1 MPRTE
6 NAQLTRQWLDA
17 KLNAAF
23 VRYVLLLTL
32 FLHVLPALSN
42 PPHVKFVDVTKG
54 AGLDFKHFTGA
65 FGKRYMPETMGSGCA
80 FLDFDNDHQLDILLI
95 NGKSWKDRNPSPT
108 SKLYRNLGN
117 GRFVDVTDAANLAI
131 PMYGM
136 GAAIADY
143 DNDGDSD
150 IYLTNLDHNRLFRNN
165 ADGTFTDVTEIAA
178 VGSETWSTSAL
189 FFDYDRDGWLDLF
202 VCNFIRW
209 SKKLEIPC
217 VVDDQFIF
225 YCPPFAYGGKSSRL
239 YRNLGNGTFEDVT
252 VRAGLYN
259 PKGKSLGVTMLDY
272 DDDGWIDLA
281 VANDTEPNFLYRNN
295 GDGTFTDEAVL
306 RGVATSEKGMAR
318 AGMGIDASD
327 VNNDGGVAL
336 AIGNFSNEMTALFYA
351 SENHQFT
358 DLARTAKVGS
368 PSLLT
373 LTFGL
378 FFFDFDLDGYS
389 DLFCANGHIEP
400 DIAKSQPNLVY
411 EQQPSLFRNQG
422 NLMFED
428 VSGGIGF
435 ADAGVGRGAAY
446 GDYDD
451 DGDLDVLVSNNG
463 VLPEHGGPSLF
474 RNDGG
479 NQSSFLRV
487 KTIGTQSNRDGI
499 GAKVILTAGN
509 VTQRQMVRT
518 GGSYCSQSE
527 TTLTFGLGK
536 KEQVE
541 SLQIIWPSGQ
551 VDLHTNLAVNRLITI
566 VEGETP

>member
-1 MPRTE
+1 
-6 NAQLTRQWLDA
+6 
-17 KLNAAF
+17 
-23 VRYVLLLTL
+23 
-32 FLHVLPALSN
+32 
-42 PPHVKFVDVTKG
+42 
-54 AGLDFKHFTGA
+54 
-65 FGKRYMPETMGSGCA
+65 MPETMGSGCA
-80 FLDFDNDHQLDILLI
+80 FLDFDNDSRLDILLI
-95 NGKSWKDRNPSPT
+95 NGKNWKDRESSPT
-108 SKLYRNLGN
+108 LKLYRNLGN
-117 GRFVDVTDAANLAI
+117 GRFVDVTDATNLAL

-150 IYLTNLDHNRLFRNN
+150 IYVTNLKRNRLFRNN

-178 VGSETWSTSAL
+178 VGGESWSTSAL

-217 VVDDQFIF
+217 VIDDQFIF
-225 YCPPFAYGGKSSRL
+225 YCPPFAYGGKTCRL

-252 VRAGLYN
+252 MQTGLN
-259 PKGKSLGVTMLDY
+259 NRKGKSLGVAMLDY

-295 GDGTFTDEAVL
+295 GDGTFTNEAAL

-327 VNNDGGVAL
+327 VNNDGGLAL
-336 AIGNFSNEMTALFYA
+336 AIGNFSNEMTAFFYA
-351 SENHQFT
+351 PQNQEFT
-358 DLARTAKVGS
+358 DLARTARIGN
-368 PSLLT
+368 PSLLM

-378 FFFDFDLDGYS
+378 FFFDFDLDGHS

-400 DIAKSQPNLVY
+400 DIAKSQPNLHY
-411 EQQPSLFRNQG
+411 AQLPTLFWNRG

-428 VSGGIGF
+428 VSDIVGLENP
-435 ADAGVGRGAAY
+435 GVGRGTAY
-446 GDYDD
+446 GDYDG
-451 DGDLDVLVSNNG
+451 DGDLDVLVFNNG
-463 VLPEHGGPSLF
+463 VLPEYGGALLL

-479 NQSSFLRV
+479 NRMNFLRV
-487 KTIGTQSNRDGI
+487 KTVGSQSNRDGV
-499 GAKVILTAGN
+499 GAKVVLTAGN
-509 VTQRQMVRT
+509 ITQRRMVRT

-541 SLQIIWPSGQ
+541 SLQVIWPSGQ
-551 VDLHTNLAVNRLITI
+551 VDLHTNLAVNRLITV
-566 VEGETP
+566 VEGETQ

>member
-1 MPRTE
+1 
-6 NAQLTRQWLDA
+6 
-17 KLNAAF
+17 
-23 VRYVLLLTL
+23 
-32 FLHVLPALSN
+32 
-42 PPHVKFVDVTKG
+42 
-54 AGLDFKHFTGA
+54 
-65 FGKRYMPETMGSGCA
+65 MPETMGSGCA
-80 FLDFDNDHQLDILLI
+80 FLDFDNDSRLDILLI
-95 NGKSWKDRNPSPT
+95 NGKNWKDRESSPT
-108 SKLYRNLGN
+108 LKLYRNLGN
-117 GRFVDVTDAANLAI
+117 GRFVDVTDATNLAL

-150 IYLTNLDHNRLFRNN
+150 IYVTNLKRNRLFRNN

-178 VGSETWSTSAL
+178 VGGESWSTSAL

-217 VVDDQFIF
+217 VIDDQFIF
-225 YCPPFAYGGKSSRL
+225 YCPPFAYGGKTCRL

-252 VRAGLYN
+252 MQTGLN
-259 PKGKSLGVTMLDY
+259 NRKGKSLGVAMLDY

-295 GDGTFTDEAVL
+295 GDGTFTNEAAL

-327 VNNDGGVAL
+327 VNNDGGLAL
-336 AIGNFSNEMTALFYA
+336 AIGNFSNEITAFFYA
-351 SENHQFT
+351 PQNQEFT
-358 DLARTAKVGS
+358 DLARTARIGN
-368 PSLLT
+368 PSLLM

-378 FFFDFDLDGYS
+378 FFFDFDLDGHS

-400 DIAKSQPNLVY
+400 DIAKSQPNLHY
-411 EQQPSLFRNQG
+411 AQLPTLFWNRG

-428 VSGGIGF
+428 VSDIVGLENP
-435 ADAGVGRGAAY
+435 GVGRGTAY
-446 GDYDD
+446 GDYDG

-463 VLPEHGGPSLF
+463 VLPEYGGALLL

-479 NQSSFLRV
+479 NRMNFLRV
-487 KTIGTQSNRDGI
+487 KTVGSQSNRDGV
-499 GAKVILTAGN
+499 GAKVVLTAGN
-509 VTQRQMVRT
+509 ITQRRMVRT

-541 SLQIIWPSGQ
+541 SLQVIWPSGQ
-551 VDLHTNLAVNRLITI
+551 VDLHTNLAVNRLITV
-566 VEGETP
+566 VEGETQ

>member
-1 MPRTE
+1 MPR
-6 NAQLTRQWLDA
+6 LSYH
-17 KLNAAF
+17 
-23 VRYVLLLTL
+23 VSLLTL
-32 FLHVLPALSN
+32 FLSVLPAFSN
-42 PPHVKFVDVTKG
+42 PLHVKFVDVTKE

-80 FLDFDNDHQLDILLI
+80 FLDFDNDARLDILLI
-95 NGKSWKDRNPSPT
+95 NGMSWNNSETSPT

-117 GRFVDVTDAANLAI
+117 GRFVDVTDAAKLAT

-136 GAAIADY
+136 GTAIADY
-143 DNDGDSD
+143 DNDGDAD
-150 IYLTNLDHNRLFRNN
+150 IYITTLERNRLFRNN
-165 ADGTFTDVTEIAA
+165 ADGTFADVTDTAG
-178 VGSETWSTSAL
+178 VGDESWSTSAL

-225 YCPPFAYGGKSSRL
+225 YCPPFAYGGRSCRL

-252 VRAGLYN
+252 VRAGIYN

-272 DDDGWIDLA
+272 DDDGWIDLT

-295 GDGTFTDEAVL
+295 GDGTFTDEAVS

-336 AIGNFSNEMTALFYA
+336 AIGNFSNEMTAFFYA
-351 SENHQFT
+351 SDNHEFT
-358 DLARTAKVGS
+358 DLARTAKIGS
-368 PSLLT
+368 ASLLT

-378 FFFDFDLDGYS
+378 FFFDFDLDGFS
-389 DLFCANGHIEP
+389 DLFCVNGHIEP
-400 DIAKSQPNLVY
+400 DIAKSQPNLSYV
-411 EQQPSLFRNQG
+411 QQPTLFRNQG
-422 NLMFED
+422 NLKFVD
-428 VSGGIGF
+428 VSDMVGF
-435 ADAGVGRGAAY
+435 GDPGVGRGAAY
-446 GDYDD
+446 GDYDG

-463 VLPEHGGPSLF
+463 VLPEYGGASLF
-474 RNDGG
+474 QNEGG
-479 NQSSFLRV
+479 NRMNFVRV
-487 KTIGTQSNRDGI
+487 KTIGRQSNRDGI
-499 GAKVILTAGN
+499 GAKVVLTAGN
-509 VTQRQMVRT
+509 ATQRKMVRT

-527 TTLTFGLGK
+527 KTLTFGLGNAK
-536 KEQVE
+536 LVE

-551 VDLHTNLAVNRLITI
+551 VDQYTNLAPNRLITVI
-566 VEGETP
+566 EGSRDRIGNALANP

>member
-1 MPRTE
+1 
-6 NAQLTRQWLDA
+6 
-17 KLNAAF
+17 
-23 VRYVLLLTL
+23 
-32 FLHVLPALSN
+32 
-42 PPHVKFVDVTKG
+42 
-54 AGLDFKHFTGA
+54 
-65 FGKRYMPETMGSGCA
+65 MPETMGSGCA
-80 FLDFDNDHQLDILLI
+80 FLDFDNDSRLDILLI
-95 NGKSWKDRNPSPT
+95 NAKSWKISESSPT
-108 SKLYRNLGN
+108 SKLYRNVGN
-117 GRFVDVTDAANLAI
+117 GRFVDVTDAANLAL

-136 GAAIADY
+136 GTAIADY

-150 IYLTNLDHNRLFRNN
+150 IYITSLERNRLFRNN

-178 VGSETWSTSAL
+178 VGGESWSTSAL

-239 YRNLGNGTFEDVT
+239 YRNLGDGTFEDVT

-259 PKGKSLGVTMLDY
+259 PKGKSLGVTMLDH
-272 DDDGWIDLA
+272 DEDGWIDLA

-295 GDGTFTDEAVL
+295 GDGTFIDEAVL

-336 AIGNFSNEMTALFYA
+336 AIGNFSNEMTAFFCA
-351 SENHQFT
+351 SEKREFT
-358 DLARTAKVGS
+358 DLARTAKIGS
-368 PSLLT
+368 SSLLS

-389 DLFCANGHIEP
+389 DLFCVNGHIEP
-400 DIAKSQPNLVY
+400 DIAKSQPNLRY
-411 EQQPSLFRNQG
+411 AQMPALFWNRG
-422 NLMFED
+422 NLMFDD
-428 VSGGIGF
+428 VSDIVGLESP
-435 ADAGVGRGAAY
+435 GVGRGAAY
-446 GDYDD
+446 GDYDG

-463 VLPEHGGPSLF
+463 VLPEYGRALLL

-479 NQSSFLRV
+479 NRMNFLRV

-499 GAKVILTAGN
+499 GANVILTSGN
-509 VTQRQMVRT
+509 VTQRKMVGT

-527 TTLTFGLGK
+527 TTLIFGLGK
-536 KEQVE
+536 TERVE
-541 SLQIIWPSGQ
+541 SLQIIWPSGGF
-551 VDLHTNLAVNRLITI
+551 DRHTNLTVNRQITV
-566 VEGETP
+566 VEGETQ

>member
-1 MPRTE
+1 MPR
-6 NAQLTRQWLDA
+6 LSDYL
-17 KLNAAF
+17 
-23 VRYVLLLTL
+23 LLLTL
-32 FLHVLPALSN
+32 FLHVYPAFSK
-42 PPHVKFVDVTKG
+42 PTHVRFVDVTKQ

-80 FLDFDNDHQLDILLI
+80 FLDFDNDSRLDIILI
-95 NGKSWKDRNPSPT
+95 NGKSWKDSESSPT
-108 SKLYRNLGN
+108 SKLYRNVGN
-117 GRFVDVTDAANLAI
+117 GRFVDVTDATNLAL

-150 IYLTNLDHNRLFRNN
+150 IYVTNLERNRLFRNN

-178 VGSETWSTSAL
+178 VGGESWSTSAL

-217 VVDDQFIF
+217 VIDDQFIF
-225 YCPPFAYGGKSSRL
+225 YCPPFAYGGKTCRL

-252 VRAGLYN
+252 VRAGLNN
-259 PKGKSLGVTMLDY
+259 PKGKSLGVAMLDY

-295 GDGTFTDEAVL
+295 GDGTFTNEAAL

-327 VNNDGGVAL
+327 VNNDGSLAL
-336 AIGNFSNEMTALFYA
+336 AIGNFSNEMTAFFYA
-351 SENHQFT
+351 PQNQEFT
-358 DLARTAKVGS
+358 DLARTARIGN
-368 PSLLT
+368 PSLLM

-378 FFFDFDLDGYS
+378 FFFDFDLDGHS

-400 DIAKSQPNLVY
+400 DIAKSQPNLHY
-411 EQQPSLFRNQG
+411 AQLPTLFWNRG

-428 VSGGIGF
+428 VSDIVGLENP
-435 ADAGVGRGAAY
+435 GVGRGTAY
-446 GDYDD
+446 GDYDG

-463 VLPEHGGPSLF
+463 VLPEYGGALLL

-479 NQSSFLRV
+479 NRMNFLRV
-487 KTIGTQSNRDGI
+487 KTVGTQSNRDGV
-499 GAKVILTAGN
+499 GAKVDLTAGN
-509 VTQRQMVRT
+509 ITQRKMVRT

-536 KEQVE
+536 TERVE
-541 SLQIIWPSGQ
+541 SLQIIWPTGGIDQ
-551 VDLHTNLAVNRLITI
+551 YTNLAVNRLITV
-566 VEGETP
+566 VEGETQ

>member
-1 MPRTE
+1 MPPLSFHT
-6 NAQLTRQWLDA
+6 LLFT
-17 KLNAAF
+17 F
-23 VRYVLLLTL
+23 VFSANLGFTN
-32 FLHVLPALSN
+32 S
-42 PPHVKFVDVTKG
+42 PHVKFIDVTEQ

-80 FLDFDNDHQLDILLI
+80 FLDFDNDSRLDILLV
-95 NGKSWKDRNPSPT
+95 NGKSWKDSESSPT

-117 GRFVDVTDAANLAI
+117 GRFADVTEAANLAI

-143 DNDGDSD
+143 DNDGDAD
-150 IYLTNLDHNRLFRNN
+150 IYVTNLGRNRLFRNN
-165 ADGTFTDVTEIAA
+165 ADSTFTDVTEAAA
-178 VGSETWSTSAL
+178 VGGDSWSTSAL

-217 VVDDQFIF
+217 VVDDRFIF
-225 YCPPFAYGGKSSRL
+225 YCPPFAYGGRSCRL
-239 YRNLGNGTFEDVT
+239 YRNLRNGTFEDVT

-272 DDDGWIDLA
+272 NDDGWVDLA

-306 RGVATSEKGMAR
+306 RGVSTSEKGMAR

-327 VNNDGGVAL
+327 VNNDGGMAL
-336 AIGNFSNEMTALFYA
+336 AIGNFSNEMNAFFYA
-351 SENHQFT
+351 PQSQDFA
-358 DLARTAKVGS
+358 DLARTAKIGN
-368 PSLLT
+368 PSLPM

-389 DLFCANGHIEP
+389 DLFCVNGHIEP
-400 DIAKSQPNLVY
+400 EIAKSQPNLRY
-411 EQQPSLFRNQG
+411 AQQPSLFRNRG
-422 NLMFED
+422 HLMFED
-428 VSGGIGF
+428 VSDIVGF
-435 ADAGVGRGAAY
+435 ENPGVGRGAAY

-463 VLPEHGGPSLF
+463 VLPEYGGASLF

-479 NQSSFLRV
+479 NRMNYLRV
-487 KTIGTQSNRDGI
+487 KTIGTRSNRDGI
-499 GAKVILTAGN
+499 GAKVVLTAGN
-509 VTQRQMVRT
+509 ATQRRMVRT

-536 KEQVE
+536 AELVE
-541 SLQIIWPSGQ
+541 SLYVKWPSGHIDQ
-551 VDLHTNLAVNRLITI
+551 YKNLAVNRLITVI
-566 VEGETP
+566 EGETQ

>member
-1 MPRTE
+1 
-6 NAQLTRQWLDA
+6 
-17 KLNAAF
+17 
-23 VRYVLLLTL
+23 
-32 FLHVLPALSN
+32 
-42 PPHVKFVDVTKG
+42 
-54 AGLDFKHFTGA
+54 
-65 FGKRYMPETMGSGCA
+65 MPETMGSGCA
-80 FLDFDNDHQLDILLI
+80 FLDFDNDSRLDILLI
-95 NGKSWKDRNPSPT
+95 NGKNWKDRESSPT
-108 SKLYRNLGN
+108 LKLYRNLGN
-117 GRFVDVTDAANLAI
+117 GRFVDVTDAANLAV

-150 IYLTNLDHNRLFRNN
+150 IYVTNLERNRLFRNN
-165 ADGTFTDVTEIAA
+165 ADGTFTDVTEMAA
-178 VGSETWSTSAL
+178 VGGESWSTSAL

-217 VVDDQFIF
+217 VIDDQFIF
-225 YCPPFAYGGKSSRL
+225 YCPPFAYGGASCRL

-252 VRAGLYN
+252 VQAGLNN

-295 GDGTFTDEAVL
+295 GDGTFTNEAAL

-327 VNNDGGVAL
+327 VNNDGGLAL

-351 SENHQFT
+351 SQNQDFT
-358 DLARTAKVGS
+358 DLARTVKIGN
-368 PSLLT
+368 PSLLM

-389 DLFCANGHIEP
+389 DLFCVNGHIEP
-400 DIAKSQPNLVY
+400 DIAKSQLNLRY
-411 EQQPSLFRNQG
+411 AQLPSLFWNRG
-422 NLMFED
+422 DLMFED
-428 VSGGIGF
+428 VSNIVGLENP
-435 ADAGVGRGAAY
+435 GVGRGAAY

-451 DGDLDVLVSNNG
+451 DGDLDVLVSKNG
-463 VLPEHGGPSLF
+463 VLPDYGRASLL

-479 NQSSFLRV
+479 NRMNFLRV

-499 GAKVILTAGN
+499 GANVILTAGN
-509 VTQRQMVRT
+509 VTQRKMIRT

-527 TTLTFGLGK
+527 TTLTFGLGNA
-536 KEQVE
+536 ELVG
-541 SLQIIWPSGQ
+541 SLQIIWPSGHI
-551 VDLHTNLAVNRLITI
+551 DRHTNLAVNRLITV
-566 VEGETP
+566 VEGETQ

>member
-1 MPRTE
+1 MPPLSYYTLR
-6 NAQLTRQWLDA
+6 L
-17 KLNAAF
+17 AF
-23 VRYVLLLTL
+23 
-32 FLHVLPALSN
+32 FLSVFLAYANS
-42 PPHVKFVDVTKG
+42 PHVRFVDVTEQ

-80 FLDFDNDHQLDILLI
+80 FLDFDNDSRLDILLV
-95 NGKSWKDRNPSPT
+95 NGKSWKDSESSPT

-117 GRFVDVTDAANLAI
+117 GRFADVTDAANLGI

-143 DNDGDSD
+143 DNDGDAD
-150 IYLTNLDHNRLFRNN
+150 IYVTTLGRNRLFRNN
-165 ADGTFTDVTEIAA
+165 ADSTFTDVTEAAA
-178 VGSETWSTSAL
+178 VGGDSWSTSAL

-217 VVDDQFIF
+217 VVDDRFIF
-225 YCPPFAYGGKSSRL
+225 YCPPFAYGGRSCRL

-252 VRAGLYN
+252 VDAGLYN

-295 GDGTFTDEAVL
+295 GDGTFTDEAAL

-336 AIGNFSNEMTALFYA
+336 AIGNFSNEMNAFFYA
-351 SENHQFT
+351 SENYEFA
-358 DLARTAKVGS
+358 DLARTAKIGN
-368 PSLLT
+368 PSLPM

-389 DLFCANGHIEP
+389 DLFCVNGHIEP
-400 DIAKSQPNLVY
+400 EIAKSQPNLRY
-411 EQQPSLFRNQG
+411 AQQPMLFWNRG
-422 NLMFED
+422 HLMFEE
-428 VSGGIGF
+428 VNGIVGF
-435 ADAGVGRGAAY
+435 ENPGVGRGAAY
-446 GDYDD
+446 GDYDG

-463 VLPEHGGPSLF
+463 VLPEYGGASLF

-479 NQSSFLRV
+479 NRMNYLRV
-487 KTIGTQSNRDGI
+487 KTIGTHSNRDGI
-499 GAKVILTAGN
+499 GAKVLLTAGN
-509 VTQRQMVRT
+509 ATQRRMVRT
-518 GGSYCSQSE
+518 GGSYCSQTE
-527 TTLTFGLGK
+527 MTLTFGLGK
-536 KEQVE
+536 AELVE
-541 SLQIIWPSGQ
+541 SLYVKWPSGHIDQ
-551 VDLHTNLAVNRLITI
+551 YKNHPVNRLITVI
-566 VEGETP
+566 EGETR

>member
-1 MPRTE
+1 MSYSTLIP
-6 NAQLTRQWLDA
+6 
-17 KLNAAF
+17 
-23 VRYVLLLTL
+23 TL
-32 FLHVLPALSN
+32 FLCVNFSFAN
-42 PPHVKFVDVTKG
+42 PPHVRFVDDTKE
-54 AGLDFKHFTGA
+54 ANLDFKHFTGA

-80 FLDFDNDHQLDILLI
+80 FLDFDNDTHLDILLV
-95 NGKSWKDRNPSPT
+95 NGKSWRDRESSPT
-108 SKLYRNLGN
+108 LKLYRNSGD
-117 GRFVDVTDAANLAI
+117 GRYVDVTDSTDLAK

-136 GAAIADY
+136 GTAIADY

-150 IYLTNLDHNRLFRNN
+150 IYVTNLKENRLFRNN

-178 VGSETWSTSAL
+178 VGGKSWSTSAL

-225 YCPPFAYGGKSSRL
+225 YCPPFAYGGKSCRL

-281 VANDTEPNFLYRNN
+281 VANDTESNFLYRNN
-295 GDGTFTDEAVL
+295 GDGTFTDEAVF
-306 RGVATSEKGMAR
+306 RGVATSDKGMAR

-327 VNNDGGVAL
+327 VNNDGGLAL
-336 AIGNFSNEMTALFYA
+336 AIGNFSNEMNAFFYA
-351 SENHQFT
+351 SRNQDFT
-358 DLARTAKVGS
+358 DVARAARVGI
-368 PSLLT
+368 PSLPM

-378 FFFDFDLDGYS
+378 FFFDFDLDGFS
-389 DLFCANGHIEP
+389 DLIFVNGHIEP
-400 DIAKSQPNLVY
+400 DIAKSQSNVRYAQRPT
-411 EQQPSLFRNQG
+411 LFRNLG
-422 NLMFED
+422 NLTFEE
-428 VSGGIGF
+428 VGGIVGF
-435 ADAGVGRGAAY
+435 ENPGVGRGAAY
-446 GDYDD
+446 GDYDS

-463 VLPEHGGPSLF
+463 VQPEYGGASLF

-479 NQSSFLRV
+479 NRLNYLRV
-487 KTIGTQSNRDGI
+487 KTIGTRSNRDGI

-509 VTQRQMVRT
+509 ATQRKMVRT

-536 KEQVE
+536 SELVE

-551 VDLHTNLAVNRLITI
+551 VDLHTNVAVNRLITV
-566 VEGETP
+566 VEGSSGK

>member
-1 MPRTE
+1 M
-6 NAQLTRQWLDA
+6 NL
-17 KLNAAF
+17 AF
-23 VRYVLLLTL
+23 ANP
-32 FLHVLPALSN
+32 LHVR
-42 PPHVKFVDVTKG
+42 FVDITKQ

-80 FLDFDNDHQLDILLI
+80 FLDFDNDSRLDILLI
-95 NGKSWKDRNPSPT
+95 NAKNWKDSEISPT

-117 GRFVDVTDAANLAI
+117 GRFVDVTAAANLAI

-136 GAAIADY
+136 GTAIADY
-143 DNDGDSD
+143 DNDGDAD
-150 IYLTNLDHNRLFRNN
+150 IYVTTLKRNRLFRNN
-165 ADGTFTDVTEIAA
+165 ADGTFSDVTDTAA
-178 VGSETWSTSAL
+178 VGGKSWSTSAL

-209 SKKLEIPC
+209 SKELEIPC

-225 YCPPFAYGGKSSRL
+225 YCPPFTYGGKSCRL
-239 YRNLGNGTFEDVT
+239 YRNLRNGAFEDVT
-252 VRAGLYN
+252 LRAGLYN

-272 DDDGWIDLA
+272 NDDGWIDLA

-306 RGVATSEKGMAR
+306 KGVATSEKGMAR
-318 AGMGIDASD
+318 AGMGIYASD

-336 AIGNFSNEMTALFYA
+336 AIGNFSNEMTAIFYA
-351 SENHQFT
+351 SDNHEFT
-358 DLARTAKVGS
+358 DLARTSNIGK

-400 DIAKSQPNLVY
+400 DIAKSQPNLIY
-411 EQQPSLFRNQG
+411 AQQPSLFRNQG

-428 VSGGIGF
+428 VSNVVGF
-435 ADAGVGRGAAY
+435 ENPGVGRGAAY
-446 GDYDD
+446 GDYDN

-463 VLPEHGGPSLF
+463 VLPEHGGASLF
-474 RNDGG
+474 QNDGG
-479 NQSSFLRV
+479 NQSNFLRV
-487 KTIGTQSNRDGI
+487 KTVGTQSNRDGI

-509 VTQRQMVRT
+509 VTQRQMVCT

-551 VDLHTNLAVNRLITI
+551 VDLHTNIAVNRPITI
-566 VEGETP
+566 VEGETQ

>member
-1 MPRTE
+1 MPP
-6 NAQLTRQWLDA
+6 LS
-17 KLNAAF
+17 
-23 VRYVLLLTL
+23 YYTL
-32 FLHVLPALSN
+32 FLAFFLFVFPAYANS
-42 PPHVKFVDVTKG
+42 PHVRFVDVTKG
-54 AGLDFKHFTGA
+54 AGLGFKHFTGA

-80 FLDFDNDHQLDILLI
+80 FLDFDNDSRLDILLI
-95 NGKSWKDRNPSPT
+95 NGKSWKDSEPSPT

-117 GRFVDVTDAANLAI
+117 GRFVDVTEAANLAI

-150 IYLTNLDHNRLFRNN
+150 IYVTNLGRNRLFRNN
-165 ADGTFTDVTEIAA
+165 ADSTFTDVTETAA
-178 VGSETWSTSAL
+178 VGGESWSTSAL

-217 VVDDQFIF
+217 VIDDQFIF
-225 YCPPFAYGGKSSRL
+225 YCPPFAYGGRSCRL

-252 VRAGLYN
+252 GRAGLYN

-272 DDDGWIDLA
+272 NDDGWVDLA

-327 VNNDGGVAL
+327 VNNDDGLAL
-336 AIGNFSNEMTALFYA
+336 AIGNFSNEMTAFFYA
-351 SENHQFT
+351 SQNQDFA
-358 DLARTAKVGS
+358 DLARQAKIGDTS
-368 PSLLT
+368 FLM

-378 FFFDFDLDGYS
+378 FFFDFDLDGRS
-389 DLFCANGHIEP
+389 DLFCVNGHIEP
-400 DIAKSQPNLVY
+400 DIAKSQSNLGY
-411 EQQPSLFRNQG
+411 AQQPSLFRNRG
-422 NLMFED
+422 HLMFED
-428 VSGGIGF
+428 VSGFVGLETP
-435 ADAGVGRGAAY
+435 GVGRGAAY
-446 GDYDD
+446 GDYDG

-463 VLPEHGGPSLF
+463 VLPEYSRASLF

-479 NQSSFLRV
+479 NRMNYLRV

-499 GAKVILTAGN
+499 GAKVVLTAGTA
-509 VTQRQMVRT
+509 TQRRMVRT

-536 KEQVE
+536 AELVE
-541 SLQIIWPSGQ
+541 SLQVIWPSGQ
-551 VDLHTNLAVNRLITI
+551 IDQYKNLAVNRLTTVI
-566 VEGETP
+566 EGSSD